1 MLSVTQ
7 VTLRPGG
14 PVEVVDL
21 SPQGIQVESTR
32 PLRPGSRVL
41 ARLAVG
47 DQTMTVPAVVLR
59 CAVWGYTRRRG
70 LRIAPVSVST
80 SCAFRSGR
88 SSRVDRV
95 WRTRHR
101 DQGRDLE
108 PSAPLSSVARQGL
121 AGCWVRRD

>member
-1 MLSVTQ
+1 MKERRREGRLAREMLSVTQ

-21 SPQGIQVESTR
+21 SPQGIQVESAR

-59 CAVWGYTRRRG
+59 CAVWAVHPEEGVTYRASLCFDELCLPFWEEQSRG
-70 LRIAPVSVST
+70 SSLTNAP
-80 SCAFRSGR
+80 
-88 SSRVDRV
+88 
-95 WRTRHR
+95 
-101 DQGRDLE
+101 
-108 PSAPLSSVARQGL
+108 P
-121 AGCWVRRD
+121 